1 MRNLTL
7 KIITTSLFALTNI
20 TGGGESLRVHT
31 HLSTH
36 NLTAL

>member
-20 TGGGESLRVHT
+20 TGGESLRVHT